1 MCCDLSFLI
10 PMNKKI
16 QKANWKTILKWGGTL
31 VSFALFIWLLTRLD
45 WQAAWSILKN
55 MPVYSCILAILLLFL
70 GQFMNSLR
78 WYVLLKAQNVPIKIF
93 ETFKIFLGGSFA
105 SNFLPSTIGG
115 DSLRFLAIAKITND
129 QPLSLASVILDRVV
143 NLLATC
149 TLIPFS
155 ISVLKT
161 TGININTDLFAFSG
175 LAIFQGKLWNWIK
188 GVVKKYSDLF
198 KSWTKKPASL
208 ILAFGITWISRFI
221 IISSVWV
228 LANGIGMQLSLWQVV
243 GVNIVSY
250 FITLLPI
257 SISGYGLRE
266 ITTTTLYTMLGATL
280 EQATALAVIS
290 RIFSTLVTLPGV
302 IWMRQ
307 IISETKDIRKTD
319 SVQL

>member
-1 MCCDLSFLI
+1 
-10 PMNKKI
+10 MNKKI
-16 QKANWKTILKWGGTL
+16 HKTNWKSILKWGGTL
-31 VSFALFIWLLTRLD
+31 ISLALFIWLLTRLD

-55 MPVYSCILAILLLFL
+55 MPIYSCILAILLLFL

-78 WYVLLKAQNVPIKIF
+78 WYVLLKAKDVPITIL
-93 ETFKIFLGGSFA
+93 EAFKIYLGGSFA

-129 QPLSLASVILDRVV
+129 QPLSLASVILDRVI
-143 NLLATC
+143 NLIATC

-155 ISVLKT
+155 ITVLRT
-161 TGININTDLFAFSG
+161 TGININTDLFAFTG
-175 LAIFQGKLWNWIK
+175 MAIFQGKIWNWIK
-188 GVVKKYSDLF
+188 GMVKKYSDLF
-198 KSWTKKPASL
+198 KSWTKKPTSL
-208 ILAFGITWISRFI
+208 ILAFGITWVSRFI
-221 IISSVWV
+221 IISSVWF
-228 LANGIGMQLSLWQVV
+228 LAKGIGIQISLWQVV

-307 IISETKDIRKTD
+307 IISDTKDIKKTD
-319 SVQL
+319 SIQI

>member
-1 MCCDLSFLI
+1 MNRSSKGCMDKRSQKIGWKDL
-10 PMNKKI
+10 
-16 QKANWKTILKWGGTL
+16 LKWGGTL
-31 VSFALFIWLLTRLD
+31 VSLGLFVWLLSKMD
-45 WQAAWSILKN
+45 WQAAWNILKN
-55 MPVYSCILAILLLFL
+55 MPIYSCILAILLLIL

-78 WYVLLKAQNVPIKIF
+78 WYVLLKAQNVPITLL
-93 ETFKIFLGGSFA
+93 EAFKIFLGGSFA

-129 QPLSLASVILDRVV
+129 QPLSLASVVLDRVV
-143 NLLATC
+143 NLIATC

-155 ISVLKT
+155 ISVLRT
-161 TGININTDLFAFSG
+161 TGINISTDLFAFSG
-175 LAIFQGKLWNWIK
+175 LAVFQGKIWNWIK
-188 GVVKKYSDLF
+188 GVVQKYSDLF
-198 KSWTKKPASL
+198 KSWTRKPTSL
-208 ILAFGITWISRFI
+208 VLAFGISWISRFI
-221 IISSVWV
+221 ILGSTWV
-228 LANGIGMQLSLWQVV
+228 LAKAIGMQLSLWQIV
-243 GVNIVSY
+243 GVNTVSY

-307 IISETKDIRKTD
+307 IISETKDIKKAD
-319 SVQL
+319 SIQI

>member
-1 MCCDLSFLI
+1 MDKRSQKIGWKDL
-10 PMNKKI
+10 
-16 QKANWKTILKWGGTL
+16 LKWGGTL
-31 VSFALFIWLLTRLD
+31 ISLGLFVWLLSKMD

-55 MPVYSCILAILLLFL
+55 MPIYSCILAILLLIL

-78 WYVLLKAQNVPIKIF
+78 WYVLLKAQNVPITIL
-93 ETFKIFLGGSFA
+93 EAFKIFLGGSFA

-143 NLLATC
+143 NLIATC

-155 ISVLKT
+155 ISVLRT

-175 LAIFQGKLWNWIK
+175 LAVFQGKVWDWIK
-188 GVVKKYSDLF
+188 GMVKKYLDLF
-198 KSWTKKPASL
+198 KSWTKKPTSL

-221 IISSVWV
+221 ILGSTWV
-228 LANGIGMQLSLWQVV
+228 LAKAIGMQLSLWQVV
-243 GVNIVSY
+243 GVNTVSY

-307 IISETKDIRKTD
+307 IISETKDIKKAD
-319 SVQL
+319 SIQI

>member
-1 MCCDLSFLI
+1 MDKRSQKIGWKDL
-10 PMNKKI
+10 
-16 QKANWKTILKWGGTL
+16 LKWGGTL
-31 VSFALFIWLLTRLD
+31 ISLGLFVWLLSKMD

-55 MPVYSCILAILLLFL
+55 MPIYSCILAILLLIL

-78 WYVLLKAQNVPIKIF
+78 WYVLLKAQNVPITIL
-93 ETFKIFLGGSFA
+93 EAFKIFLGGSFA

-143 NLLATC
+143 NLIATC

-155 ISVLKT
+155 ISVLRT

-175 LAIFQGKLWNWIK
+175 LAVFQGKVWDWIK
-188 GVVKKYSDLF
+188 GRVKKYLDLF
-198 KSWTKKPASL
+198 KSWTKKPTSL

-221 IISSVWV
+221 ILGSTWV
-228 LANGIGMQLSLWQVV
+228 LAKAIGMQLSLWQVV
-243 GVNIVSY
+243 GVNTVSY

-307 IISETKDIRKTD
+307 IISETKDIKKAD
-319 SVQL
+319 SIQI

>member
-1 MCCDLSFLI
+1 MDKRSQ
-10 PMNKKI
+10 KI
-16 QKANWKTILKWGGTL
+16 GWKNLLKWGGTL
-31 VSFALFIWLLTRLD
+31 VSLGLFVWLLSKMD

-55 MPVYSCILAILLLFL
+55 MPIYSCILAILLLIL

-78 WYVLLKAQNVPIKIF
+78 WYVLLKAQNVPITIL
-93 ETFKIFLGGSFA
+93 EAFKIFLGGSFA

-143 NLLATC
+143 NLIATC

-155 ISVLKT
+155 ISVLRT

-175 LAIFQGKLWNWIK
+175 LTVFQGKVWDWIK
-188 GVVKKYSDLF
+188 GVVKKYLDLF
-198 KSWTKKPASL
+198 KSWTKKPTSL

-221 IISSVWV
+221 ILGSTWI
-228 LANGIGMQLSLWQVV
+228 LAKAIGMQLSLWQVV
-243 GVNIVSY
+243 GVNTVSY

-307 IISETKDIRKTD
+307 IISETKDIKKAD
-319 SVQL
+319 SIQI

>member
-1 MCCDLSFLI
+1 MDKRSQKIGWKDL
-10 PMNKKI
+10 
-16 QKANWKTILKWGGTL
+16 LKWGGTL
-31 VSFALFIWLLTRLD
+31 VSLGLFVWLLSKMD

-55 MPVYSCILAILLLFL
+55 IPIYSCILAILLLIL

-78 WYVLLKAQNVPIKIF
+78 WYVLLKAQDVLITIL
-93 ETFKIFLGGSFA
+93 EAFKIYLGGSFA

-129 QPLSLASVILDRVV
+129 QPLSLASVILDRVI
-143 NLLATC
+143 NLIATC

-155 ISVLKT
+155 ITVLRT
-161 TGININTDLFAFSG
+161 TGININTDLFAFTG
-175 LAIFQGKLWNWIK
+175 MVVFQGKIWNWIK
-188 GVVKKYSDLF
+188 GMVKKYSDLF
-198 KSWTKKPASL
+198 KSWAKKPTSL
-208 ILAFGITWISRFI
+208 ILAFGITWVSRFI
-221 IISSVWV
+221 ILGSTWV
-228 LANGIGMQLSLWQVV
+228 LAKAIGMQISLWQVV
-243 GVNIVSY
+243 GVNTVSY

-307 IISETKDIRKTD
+307 IISDTKDIKKTD
-319 SVQL
+319 SIQI

>member
-1 MCCDLSFLI
+1 MNRSSKGCMDKRSQKIGWKDL
-10 PMNKKI
+10 
-16 QKANWKTILKWGGTL
+16 LKWGGTL
-31 VSFALFIWLLTRLD
+31 VSLGLFVWLLSKMD
-45 WQAAWSILKN
+45 WQAAWNILKN
-55 MPVYSCILAILLLFL
+55 MPIYSCILAILLLIL

-78 WYVLLKAQNVPIKIF
+78 WYVLLKAQNVPITLL
-93 ETFKIFLGGSFA
+93 EAFKIFLGGSFA

-129 QPLSLASVILDRVV
+129 QPLSLASVVLDRVV
-143 NLLATC
+143 NLIATC

-155 ISVLKT
+155 ISVLRT
-161 TGININTDLFAFSG
+161 TGINISTDLFAFSG
-175 LAIFQGKLWNWIK
+175 LAVFQGKIWNWIK
-188 GVVKKYSDLF
+188 GVVQKYSDLF
-198 KSWTKKPASL
+198 KSWTRKPTSL
-208 ILAFGITWISRFI
+208 VLAFGISWISRFI
-221 IISSVWV
+221 ILGSTWV
-228 LANGIGMQLSLWQVV
+228 LAKAIGMQLSLWQVV
-243 GVNIVSY
+243 GVNTVSY

-307 IISETKDIRKTD
+307 IISETKDIKKAD
-319 SVQL
+319 SIQI

>member
-1 MCCDLSFLI
+1 LNRSSKGCMDKRSQKIGWKDL
-10 PMNKKI
+10 
-16 QKANWKTILKWGGTL
+16 LKWGGTL
-31 VSFALFIWLLTRLD
+31 VSLGLFVWLLSKMD
-45 WQAAWSILKN
+45 WQAAWNILKN
-55 MPVYSCILAILLLFL
+55 MPIYSCILAILLLIL

-78 WYVLLKAQNVPIKIF
+78 WYVLLKAQNVPITLL
-93 ETFKIFLGGSFA
+93 EAFKIFLGGSFA

-129 QPLSLASVILDRVV
+129 QPLSLASVVLDRVV
-143 NLLATC
+143 NLIATC

-155 ISVLKT
+155 ISVLRT
-161 TGININTDLFAFSG
+161 TGINISTDLFAFSG
-175 LAIFQGKLWNWIK
+175 LAVFQGKIWNWIK
-188 GVVKKYSDLF
+188 GVVQKYSDLF
-198 KSWTKKPASL
+198 KSWTRKPTSL
-208 ILAFGITWISRFI
+208 VLAFGISWISRFI
-221 IISSVWV
+221 ILGSTWV
-228 LANGIGMQLSLWQVV
+228 LAKAIGMQLSLWQVV
-243 GVNIVSY
+243 GVNTVSY

-307 IISETKDIRKTD
+307 IISETKDIKKAD
-319 SVQL
+319 SIQI

>member
-1 MCCDLSFLI
+1 MDKRSQKIGWKDL
-10 PMNKKI
+10 
-16 QKANWKTILKWGGTL
+16 LKWGGTL
-31 VSFALFIWLLTRLD
+31 VSLGLFVWLLSKMD
-45 WQAAWSILKN
+45 WQAAWNILKN
-55 MPVYSCILAILLLFL
+55 MPIYSCILAILLLIL

-78 WYVLLKAQNVPIKIF
+78 WYVLLKAQNVPITLL
-93 ETFKIFLGGSFA
+93 EAFKIFLGGSFA

-129 QPLSLASVILDRVV
+129 QPLSLASVVLDRVV
-143 NLLATC
+143 NLIATC

-155 ISVLKT
+155 ISVLRT
-161 TGININTDLFAFSG
+161 TGINISTDLFAFSG
-175 LAIFQGKLWNWIK
+175 LAVFQGKIWNWIK
-188 GVVKKYSDLF
+188 GVVQKYSDLF
-198 KSWTKKPASL
+198 KSWTRKPTSL
-208 ILAFGITWISRFI
+208 VLAFGISWISRFI
-221 IISSVWV
+221 ILGSTWV
-228 LANGIGMQLSLWQVV
+228 LAKAIGMQLSLWQVV
-243 GVNIVSY
+243 GVNTVSY

-307 IISETKDIRKTD
+307 IISETKDIKKAD
-319 SVQL
+319 SIQI